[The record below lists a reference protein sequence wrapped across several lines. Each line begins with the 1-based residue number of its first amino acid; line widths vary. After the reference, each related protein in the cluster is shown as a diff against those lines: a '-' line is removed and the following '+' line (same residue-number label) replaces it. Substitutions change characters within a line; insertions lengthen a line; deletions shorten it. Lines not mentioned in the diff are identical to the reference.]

1 MKNYSKILF
10 LTSFFI
16 LLSFWGYSQELTFK
30 MDNPRI
36 IRMNNKQW
44 FQFDIYVK
52 ASDTG
57 TYLYSSQLAC
67 NVATPANFITSPSSN
82 IFVDI
87 SQGILNG
94 NYYGTPCYTTVKNWG
109 NPTSTFGVALTANI
123 ALNGVDPFEAC
134 ALITKSFQKIVTIG
148 TEISNP
154 TGISGTAGITFCP
167 QNMPAGP
174 GQVQNYAVAG
184 IPLPTY
190 YPYADPNLFEGYDF
204 SLIFLSRIF
213 SYVWGWSQYGG
224 STNNVQYLDWSIPVN
239 TSVWGSTANIY
250 GTAVANKLRV
260 HSSAQFIINP
270 GAQVNCFDS
279 IVFEK

>member
-1 MKNYSKILF
+1 
-10 LTSFFI
+10 
-16 LLSFWGYSQELTFK
+16 
-30 MDNPRI
+30 
-36 IRMNNKQW
+36 MNNKQW

-57 TYLYSSQLAC
+57 TYLYGSQLAF
-67 NVATPANFITSPSSN
+67 NVAAPANFITSPSSN

-109 NPTSTFGVALTANI
+109 NPTTSFGVALTANI

-134 ALITKSFQKIVTIG
+134 ALITTSFQKIVTIG

-154 TGISGTAGITFCP
+154 IGISGTAGITFYP

-184 IPLPTY
+184 ILLPTN
-190 YPYADPNLFEGYDF
+190 YPYTDPNLFEGYDF

-239 TSVWGSTANIY
+239 TSVWDSTANIY
-250 GTAVANKLRV
+250 GTAVTNKLRV
-260 HSSAQFIINP
+260 HSTAQFIINP